1 MSNWATVADFSARW
15 VGDNPPTDSALVQV
29 LLDDA
34 EVVVLS
40 EYPRIQDRIDDS
52 LLPVE
57 LVRMVVCNMV
67 SRVFRNPEQLVQV
80 SNRVGP
86 FSEAKTFAGRK
97 EGLFLTEQ
105 EKELLGPSG
114 LGKAFEI
121 NLGSNATSAEST
133 YSDIEDA
140 WINAVWY

>member
-1 MSNWATVADFSARW
+1 LSNWATVEDFTARW
-15 VGDNPPTDSALVQV
+15 VGDNRPTDETLIQV

-34 EVVVLS
+34 ETVVVS
-40 EYPRIQDRIDDS
+40 EYPKIQDRIDDS

-86 FSEAKTFAGRK
+86 FSEAKTFVGRK
-97 EGLFLTEQ
+97 DGLYMTEQ
-105 EKELLGPSG
+105 EKQMLGPTG

-121 NLGSNATSAEST
+121 NLGSDATGEFST
-133 YSDIEDA
+133 YSNIEDS
-140 WINAVWY
+140 WIDASWY